1 MRMTAGLLVP
11 HRRRPTIGALYVGA
25 VAAFAVLML
34 VLVAAGLVQP
44 LAVAV
49 VAVPLGPIGV
59 LAAAFALPALQGPP
73 SLALGAIVLAA
84 VLAVAAVN
92 VLLAAALARVS
103 ARRTAADLVR

>member
-1 MRMTAGLLVP
+1 MTAGLLVP

-34 VLVAAGLVQP
+34 VLAAAGLVRP

-49 VAVPLGPIGV
+49 IAVPLGPIGI

-73 SLALGAIVLAA
+73 SLALAAIVLAA
-84 VLAVAAVN
+84 VLAIAAVN
-92 VLLAAALARVS
+92 VLIAATLAWVA